1 MAEIHFKEKRKF
13 MHIHVFDISFRLV
26 LNRLFYSF
34 FHNVCQKRVFLLLPA
49 NSREQGER
57 CWSHKRGTQCRGLV
71 KSLSTLPRRW
81 GATTTL
87 RKRPYVHFEK
97 KKRRRGFVIR
107 HVGARYRLAIKNLGL
122 LLKIE
127 FL

>member
-13 MHIHVFDISFRLV
+13 MHIHVFDISFRVV

-97 KKRRRGFVIR
+97 KKDGE
-107 HVGARYRLAIKNLGL
+107 GL
-122 LLKIE
+122 LFDMLAPDTDLPSKT
-127 FL
+127 